1 MFLTICFEQ
10 LARKISPEN
19 RFWSPEFPVRS
30 SQTIRHSRSD
40 SPRSITCKGV
50 EPSNAGFG
58 LSSTDRSMEPDNFG
72 ERVEEAKH
80 LRDIPLICPIRRIA
94 GDPRCHTPSGGSH
107 ETNESIKSNI

>member
-1 MFLTICFEQ
+1 
-10 LARKISPEN
+10 
-19 RFWSPEFPVRS
+19 
-30 SQTIRHSRSD
+30 
-40 SPRSITCKGV
+40 
-50 EPSNAGFG
+50 
-58 LSSTDRSMEPDNFG
+58 MEPDNFG